1 MQIFLP
7 GQNLTSS
14 SGSAILLPAA
24 QPIMPL
30 NVSLMSGVP
39 GSAIIASQHGRVAIP
54 PTPKSQTVTAR
65 PRIQPAYSGELE
77 ILLD

>member
-1 MQIFLP
+1 
-7 GQNLTSS
+7 
-14 SGSAILLPAA
+14 
-24 QPIMPL
+24 MPL

-77 ILLD
+77 ILLDWGFMVVVRYKNSIEYSFMNSYGFM